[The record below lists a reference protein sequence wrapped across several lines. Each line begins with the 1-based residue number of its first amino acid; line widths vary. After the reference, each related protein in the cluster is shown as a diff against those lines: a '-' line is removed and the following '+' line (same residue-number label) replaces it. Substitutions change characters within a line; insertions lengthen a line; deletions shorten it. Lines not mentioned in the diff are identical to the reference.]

1 MHVFDEELMT
11 VVKPFLAVQEMMQDI
26 PENKLIKAQVNL
38 CVKILYNQKTAE
50 MMSGSCAF
58 KTKGLFEMFHLTNR
72 MR

>member
-1 MHVFDEELMT
+1 MHLFDEELMT
-11 VVKPFLAVQEMMQDI
+11 VVTPFLAVQEMMQDI
-26 PENKLIKAQVNL
+26 PENKQIKSQVNL
-38 CVKILYNQKTAE
+38 VKILSNQKTAE